1 MPPIPI
7 PDEVIEA
14 RSRAQIERAKTFKTL
29 GTTEKFVHTT
39 KKPFSH

>member
-7 PDEVIEA
+7 PDEIQQA
-14 RSRAQIERAKTFKTL
+14 RSRAQIERERTFKTL

-39 KKPFSH
+39 KAPFS

>member
-14 RSRAQIERAKTFKTL
+14 RSRAQIERAKTFKKL

-39 KKPFSH
+39 KTPFSY